1 MGHNT
6 HKNQVLLLLL
16 FFFINRLFTMMKV
29 WYIVVNIDGLIKQN
43 PNPSMGQWM
52 SSEGSR
58 VKQCN
63 ILNSYPPILDKLK
76 IMSKCLELS

>member
-1 MGHNT
+1 MFYGAYYSQ
-6 HKNQVLLLLL
+6 KSGFVVVVI

-52 SSEGSR
+52 SSFEASG
-58 VKQCN
+58 KAF
-63 ILNSYPPILDKLK
+63 LG
-76 IMSKCLELS
+76 

>member
-52 SSEGSR
+52 SSFEASG
-58 VKQCN
+58 KTF
-63 ILNSYPPILDKLK
+63 LG
-76 IMSKCLELS
+76 

>member
-29 WYIVVNIDGLIKQN
+29 WYIVVNIDGTNKTKPEPLHG
-43 PNPSMGQWM
+43 SMD
-52 SSEGSR
+52 EF
-58 VKQCN
+58 
-63 ILNSYPPILDKLK
+63 I
-76 IMSKCLELS
+76 

>member
-29 WYIVVNIDGLIKQN
+29 WYIVVNIDGLIIQN
-43 PNPSMGQWM
+43 PNPSMVQWM
-52 SSEGSR
+52 SSFEASG
-58 VKQCN
+58 KAF
-63 ILNSYPPILDKLK
+63 LG
-76 IMSKCLELS
+76 

>member
-1 MGHNT
+1 
-6 HKNQVLLLLL
+6 
-16 FFFINRLFTMMKV
+16 MMKV

-52 SSEGSR
+52 SSFEASGKAFLGGSR

>member
-43 PNPSMGQWM
+43 PNPSALPDA
-52 SSEGSR
+52 S
-58 VKQCN
+58 N
-63 ILNSYPPILDKLK
+63 
-76 IMSKCLELS
+76 ELTH

>member
-6 HKNQVLLLLL
+6 HKNQVLLLLLL

-43 PNPSMGQWM
+43 PNPSMSQWM
-52 SSEGSR
+52 SSFEASAKAFLG
-58 VKQCN
+58 
-63 ILNSYPPILDKLK
+63 
-76 IMSKCLELS
+76 

>member
-43 PNPSMGQWM
+43 PNPSMM
-52 SSEGSR
+52 DEF
-58 VKQCN
+58 
-63 ILNSYPPILDKLK
+63 I
-76 IMSKCLELS
+76 